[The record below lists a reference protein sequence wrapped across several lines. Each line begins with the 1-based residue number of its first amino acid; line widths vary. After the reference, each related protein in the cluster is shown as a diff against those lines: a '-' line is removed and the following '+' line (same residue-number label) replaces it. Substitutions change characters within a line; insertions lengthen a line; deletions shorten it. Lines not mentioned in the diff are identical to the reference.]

1 MVLSAV
7 YSFIVSMKKVIRHLP
22 LHCSPPSRSH
32 PKVGDLVGE
41 LPGHEAPQLRP
52 VLAEE
57 VALGAAR
64 EGADPEAGHA
74 APRAGQVEDL

>member
-1 MVLSAV
+1 MHQDGFVSCLFL
-7 YSFIVSMKKVIRHLP
+7 YCYVSMKKVIRHLP
-22 LHCSPPSRSH
+22 LHPPSSSH
-32 PKVGDLVGE
+32 PEVGDLVGE

-64 EGADPEAGHA
+64 EGADP
-74 APRAGQVEDL
+74 